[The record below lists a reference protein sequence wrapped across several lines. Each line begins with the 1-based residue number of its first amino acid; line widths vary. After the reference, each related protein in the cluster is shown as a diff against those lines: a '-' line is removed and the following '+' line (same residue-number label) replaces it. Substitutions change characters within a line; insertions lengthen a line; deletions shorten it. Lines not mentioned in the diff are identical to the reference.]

1 MMMKNLLR
9 AGAFLLALSL
19 APLASVS
26 AHDKHGRK
34 HRHARGRRELVRTHD
49 DDRNPTPGIP
59 RRVRRGRNMTPGTP
73 RGSIVGTPSTFPTD
87 EGRRL
92 GREVRR
98 DEGRGGASKGIGMGV
113 GKGGGRGR
121 GKH

>member
-1 MMMKNLLR
+1 MRNLLR

-19 APLASVS
+19 APLASAS

-34 HRHARGRRELVRTHD
+34 RRHARRQVVKIHD
-49 DDRNPTPGIP
+49 DNRNPTPGVP
-59 RRVRRGRNMTPGTP
+59 RMVRRGRNSTPGLP
-73 RGSIVGTPSTFPTD
+73 RGSFAGTPTTFPTG

-92 GREVRR
+92 GAAVRR
-98 DEGRGGASKGIGMGV
+98 DADRNV
-113 GKGGGRGR
+113 GKSSGRKR